1 MTLKRRDFLYLLTAS
16 VGALTAG
23 ADRASAN
30 NVSQASQIAKATNI
44 AQTPGPFT
52 LPPLPYEYN
61 ALEPHIDGRT
71 MQFHHD
77 KHHAAYV
84 KNLNDAVSKY
94 PQLKNMSVED
104 MLRDLSKVPE
114 DIRTAVR
121 NNGGGHVNH
130 SMFWAIMSPKGG
142 GEPTGG
148 LATAIKQSFGSADA
162 FKAKFNDAGTKRF
175 GSGWVWLVRTK
186 AGKLQ
191 IATTPNQDSPLMDG
205 NYPIMG
211 NDVWEH
217 AYYLKYQNLRA
228 DYLKAWWNVVNWTEI
243 NKRYEKAIG

>member
-16 VGALTAG
+16 VGAITAG
-23 ADRASAN
+23 AC
-30 NVSQASQIAKATNI
+30 QASGNNLAQASPTTGGTKI

-61 ALEPHIDGRT
+61 ALEPHIDART

-94 PQLKNMSVED
+94 PQLKNMSAED
-104 MLRDLSKVPE
+104 MLRDLTKVPE

-121 NNGGGHVNH
+121 NNGGGHINH
-130 SMFWAIMSPKGG
+130 SMFWEIMSPKGG
-142 GEPTGG
+142 GEPIGD
-148 LATAIKQSFGSADA
+148 LAKAINESFGSADA

-175 GSGWVWLVRTK
+175 GSGWVWLVRTTT
-186 AGKLQ
+186 GKLE
-191 IATTPNQDSPLMDG
+191 IATTPNQDTPLMDG

-228 DYLKAWWNVVNWTEI
+228 DYLKAWWNVVNWAEI

>member
-1 MTLKRRDFLYLLTAS
+1 MTHKRRDFLYLLTAS
-16 VGALTAG
+16 VGAITTG
-23 ADRASAN
+23 AC
-30 NVSQASQIAKATNI
+30 QASGNNLPQANPTTEATKI
-44 AQTPGPFT
+44 AQTPALFT

-94 PQLKNMSVED
+94 PQLKNMSAED

-114 DIRTAVR
+114 DIRTVVR

-130 SMFWAIMSPKGG
+130 SMFWEIMSPKGG
-142 GEPTGG
+142 GEPTGA

-175 GSGWVWLVRTK
+175 GSGWVWLVRTTT
-186 AGKLQ
+186 GKLE

-243 NKRYEKAIG
+243 NKRYEKAI

>member
-16 VGALTAG
+16 VGAITAG
-23 ADRASAN
+23 AC
-30 NVSQASQIAKATNI
+30 QASGNNLAASPTTEATKI

-52 LPPLPYEYN
+52 LPPLPYEYK
-61 ALEPHIDGRT
+61 ALEPHIDART

-94 PQLKNMSVED
+94 PQLKNMSAED
-104 MLRDLSKVPE
+104 MLRDLTKVPE
-114 DIRTAVR
+114 DIRTIVR

-130 SMFWAIMSPKGG
+130 SMFWEIMSPKGG
-142 GEPTGG
+142 GEPTGD
-148 LATAIKQSFGSADA
+148 LAKAINESFGSFDA
-162 FKAKFNDAGTKRF
+162 FKAKFNEAGTKRF
-175 GSGWVWLVRTK
+175 GSGWVWLVRTTT
-186 AGKLQ
+186 GKLE
-191 IATTPNQDSPLMDG
+191 IATTANQDTPLMDG

-243 NKRYEKAIG
+243 NKRYEKAI

>member
-1 MTLKRRDFLYLLTAS
+1 MTLKRRNFLYLLTAS
-16 VGALTAG
+16 VGAITTG
-23 ADRASAN
+23 AC
-30 NVSQASQIAKATNI
+30 QASGNNLAPASPTTEATKI
-44 AQTPGPFT
+44 AQTPGLFT

-61 ALEPHIDGRT
+61 ALEPHIDART

-94 PQLKNMSVED
+94 PQLKNMSAED
-104 MLRDLSKVPE
+104 MLRDLTKVPE
-114 DIRTAVR
+114 DIRTTVR
-121 NNGGGHVNH
+121 NNGGGHINH
-130 SMFWAIMSPKGG
+130 SMFWEIMSPKGG
-142 GEPTGG
+142 GEPTG
-148 LATAIKQSFGSADA
+148 AIAKAINESFGSADT
-162 FKAKFNDAGTKRF
+162 FKSKFNEAGTKRF

-186 AGKLQ
+186 AGKLE
-191 IATTPNQDSPLMDG
+191 IATTANQDTPLMDG

-228 DYLKAWWNVVNWTEI
+228 DYLKAWWNVVDWTEI